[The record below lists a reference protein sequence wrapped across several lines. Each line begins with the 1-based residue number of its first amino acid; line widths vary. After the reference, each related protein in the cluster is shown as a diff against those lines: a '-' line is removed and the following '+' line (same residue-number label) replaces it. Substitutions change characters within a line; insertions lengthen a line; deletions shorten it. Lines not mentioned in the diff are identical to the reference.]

1 MEKQLSLYGNYGKYD
16 EASFII
22 ADNERLIIR
31 VVDKVR
37 ANVQYYATIEKD
49 GVIEKLSIIDNLFEI
64 PNKFLTFGALSVTIS
79 LYFKGNLLKE
89 FACEQLI
96 IKELNNQKTLIP
108 EIVELKNN
116 LVEINSLLMQNLT
129 NFKSRIEKNEEL
141 MAFLCETNIEL
152 KGEQD
157 D

>member
-16 EASFII
+16 EASFIV
-22 ADNERLIIR
+22 AEGEKLIVK

-37 ANVQYYATIEKD
+37 ANVQYYATIQKD

-79 LYFKGNLLKE
+79 LYFKGGILKE
-89 FACEQLI
+89 FVCEQLI
-96 IKELNNQKTLIP
+96 IKELNNEKTLIP

-116 LVEINSLLMQNLT
+116 LIEMNSLLIDNLA
-129 NFKSRIEKNEEL
+129 NFKLRIEKNEEL
-141 MAFLCETNIEL
+141 MAFLCKTNVEL